1 MTPFIAV
8 TWPAYCLEFAG
19 GKFFLHVDAVADIL
33 STGQGRHF
41 IGDDMGNKVAI
52 GNIKGQRH
60 PHVQRGV
67 KHPQG
72 VRQYR

>member
-52 GNIKGQRH
+52 GNIKG
-60 PHVQRGV
+60 
-67 KHPQG
+67 
-72 VRQYR
+72 